1 VVYIFEKNYTMKAP
15 QLIIGFFIL
24 VLTSCT
30 KEGPMGPMG
39 PAGPA
44 GPVGPTGPA
53 GSVVYSRTFT
63 VNANQWTWNS
73 TLYTYY
79 IDLSFPEITAA
90 FLPNC
95 SVVGY
100 IQNGANIWS
109 VLPNTFYPIVG
120 SNVSRTFEI
129 SYITTGIVRL
139 RLVWSD
145 SRQTAPTTAE
155 IFNIVAIGK

>member
-1 VVYIFEKNYTMKAP
+1 MLFGFIFLKKNTMKAP

-30 KEGPMGPMG
+30 KEGPMGP
-39 PAGPA
+39 AGPA
-44 GPVGPTGPA
+44 GPA

-63 VNANQWTWNS
+63 INANQWTWNS

-79 IDLSFPEITAA
+79 VDLAFPEITAA

-145 SRQTAPTTAE
+145 SRQAAPTTAE